1 MRSRHRIGRWEPI
14 ALTLCAAL
22 AATGCTIPR
31 WPIDGTLTSP
41 YGLRFRGASP
51 DLHPG
56 VDIAAPAGTPV
67 HAMKPG
73 RVVFAGTLSGYGLTV
88 MIDHSPTLRTLY
100 GHLSRIDVTNGQRVE
115 HQEVIGAVGATGN
128 ATAPHLHFEVMRW
141 GKKEDPVPLLGDH
154 PRR

>member
-1 MRSRHRIGRWEPI
+1 MTKRPPHRSP
-14 ALTLCAAL
+14 LFMLAAL
-22 AATGCTIPR
+22 ALLSAACAIPR
-31 WPIDGTLTSP
+31 WPVDGTLTSP

-73 RVVFAGTLSGYGLTV
+73 RVVFAGTMSGYGSTV
-88 MIDHSPTLRTLY
+88 IIDHSTTLRTLY
-100 GHLSRIDVTNGQRVE
+100 GHLSRIDVANGQEVR

-128 ATAPHLHFEVMRW
+128 ATAPHLHFEITRW
-141 GKKEDPVPLLGDH
+141 GHKEDPVPLLGRH
-154 PRR
+154 PGR